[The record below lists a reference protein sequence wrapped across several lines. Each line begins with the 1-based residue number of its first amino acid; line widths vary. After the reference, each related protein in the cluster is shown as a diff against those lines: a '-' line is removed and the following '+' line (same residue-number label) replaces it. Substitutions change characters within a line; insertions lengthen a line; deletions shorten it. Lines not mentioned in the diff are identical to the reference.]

1 MTDDCGQ
8 LMIMQSLKSP
18 NHVNSLSLASAD
30 FWGFQVEQLDNLVE
44 I

>member
-8 LMIMQSLKSP
+8 VMIMQSLSP
-18 NHVNSLSLASAD
+18 NHVNPLTLASAD
-30 FWGFQVEQLDNLVE
+30 FGGFKVEQLDNLVE